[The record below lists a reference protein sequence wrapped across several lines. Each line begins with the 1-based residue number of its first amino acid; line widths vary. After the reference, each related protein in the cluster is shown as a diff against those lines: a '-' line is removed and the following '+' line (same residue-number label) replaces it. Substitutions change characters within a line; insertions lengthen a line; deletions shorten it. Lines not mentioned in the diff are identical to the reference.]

1 MAITTLAALRAHI
14 GMSGTADD
22 TQLQFFLDSAQDA
35 IQDHTRRVF
44 DAGTATSTRYY
55 ADDPYTFSGQR
66 LYLDGEVLSVAELV
80 NGNGGTI
87 DSSSYTLMPRNL
99 PPYSIIELKTN
110 EIWNWNTDG
119 EVAVTGV
126 WGYSA
131 TAPYKVQEACLEL
144 AAYYYRLKDVSTMDV
159 AGPPEGPQMTVPRG
173 MPKNVYDLLTPYRKR
188 QR

>member
-1 MAITTLAALRAHI
+1 MAIIQLQDLRTHI
-14 GMSGTADD
+14 GIAGTANDAL
-22 TQLQFFLDSAQDA
+22 LQFFINSAQNA
-35 IQDHTRRVF
+35 IETYTRRVF
-44 DAGTATSTRYY
+44 DASGTATRYY
-55 ADDPYTFSGQR
+55 PDDPYTFSGQR
-66 LYLDGEVLSVAELV
+66 LYLDSELLSVSELV

-87 DSSSYTLMPRNL
+87 SQSAYWLLPRNE

-131 TAPYKVQEACLEL
+131 TPPYAIQEACREL
-144 AAYYYRLKDVSTMDV
+144 AVYYDKLKDVSTFDV

-173 MPKNVYDLLTPYRKR
+173 MPKNVIDLLQPYRR
-188 QR
+188 RSR